1 MLVSF
6 RGWILFWFIHGN
18 VWKKF
23 SLLHPLSFP
32 TVYFISLSFPLPLFI
47 NSVPIYF
54 TTFYQKRQTKINA
67 TSISNVF
74 VPCASH
80 FFFVYIRS
88 FYNREP
94 PQERERHKHHKCR
107 LGTYLLASANE
118 ANSFIFCGKCLF
130 RSSRY
135 IYINNFRGL
144 QWIPLR
150 KVWQPSSKQQLWR
163 IIGFHFY

>member
-1 MLVSF
+1 M
-6 RGWILFWFIHGN
+6 
-18 VWKKF
+18 
-23 SLLHPLSFP
+23 LHPLSFP
-32 TVYFISLSFPLPLFI
+32 TVYFISLSFPLHLLI

-80 FFFVYIRS
+80 FFLFALGAE

-94 PQERERHKHHKCR
+94 PQERERHKNHKFR
-107 LGTYLLASANE
+107 LGTYLPASVNE

-130 RSSRY
+130 RSSQCFFH
-135 IYINNFRGL
+135 NFRGL

-150 KVWQPSSKQQLWR
+150 KAWQPTSKQQLWR
-163 IIGFHFY
+163 ILGFHLNNNQHGLKLCW